1 MSHLIFFNYFFSF
14 IEISLLS
21 YEPNDDAKDKK
32 LQTLN
37 EEVIPFYLEKL
48 DHIAKDN
55 GGFLAIGK
63 VSDQRFF
70 LSVTKIIN
78 FFFHLQMTWADVYFT
93 GILDYLNYLTKCD
106 LVEHRVHLKKIVT
119 AVRDNENIKAWIEKR
134 PQTDC

>member
-1 MSHLIFFNYFFSF
+1 M
-14 IEISLLS
+14 
-21 YEPNDDAKDKK
+21 
-32 LQTLN
+32 QTLN

-63 VSDQRFF
+63 VSPFS
-70 LSVTKIIN
+70 LSVTTSYN
-78 FFFHLQMTWADVYFT
+78 FFFLLQMTWADVYFT